1 MGLDADQSRVLAA
14 AIERIAPVD
23 EAGPGALE
31 LGVLDYIAA
40 TLDGAPEMPAWAEG
54 LAALDGC
61 AQARHGTDFAACSAT
76 ERDAILA
83 DLERGR
89 AGTDLA
95 DESAFFDSLRDH
107 VLQGMFGD
115 PSYGGNRDGGGWKL
129 IGYPGPR
136 LVWGEAEQQL
146 DVVPAPASMLG
157 PGDA

>member
-1 MGLDADQSRVLAA
+1 MGLDADQSRVLGA

-40 TLDGAPEMPAWAEG
+40 TLDGAPEMSVWAAG
-54 LAALDGC
+54 LAALDEC
-61 AQARHGTDFAACSAT
+61 AEARHATDFAACPAA

-83 DLERGR
+83 DLECAE
-89 AGTDLA
+89 AGTELPEEA
-95 DESAFFDSLRDH
+95 AFFESLRDH

-115 PSYGGNRDGGGWKL
+115 PSHGGNRDGGGWKL
-129 IGYPGPR
+129 LGYPGPR

-146 DVVPAPASMLG
+146 DVVPAPASTLG
-157 PGDA
+157 PDHA